1 MNSEKSIQIYSIAS
15 LVCGVLSL
23 FSILTVVFAI
33 PLGALSILFAVM
45 AHRQKR
51 EFTSQVKI
59 GIATSV
65 ISMLITGVI
74 LVTTIISLPT
84 LLQSEEYR
92 EQLNTTSEQMYG
104 MSFDELMNDYYG
116 IDLDSYIE
124 KWN

>member
-1 MNSEKSIQIYSIAS
+1 M
-15 LVCGVLSL
+15 
-23 FSILTVVFAI
+23 
-33 PLGALSILFAVM
+33 GALSILFAVM
-45 AHRQKR
+45 AHRKKR

-59 GIATSV
+59 GIVTSL
-65 ISMLITGVI
+65 ISILITGVI

-84 LLQSEEYR
+84 LLKSEEYR